1 MMIECDIMKNNRGQ
15 ALVEFIIVLPVLLI
29 IIMAIIDLGNIF
41 GINAKKFITYM
52 VNKPGSRNF
61 SGGKL
66 AFSVEAFDKVTTRN
80 GNIIDFYKQ
89 GSKSRKNFSH
99 NINELYKK
107 LNNDIYKINKQYNKK
122 YKGIEKITSNLPKN
136 ANDMYRF
143 NINNSTIDDYM
154 LGIQSIDTQKS
165 IWDNLAMSW
174 ESMKSSATYA
184 LKNAF
189 KF

>member
-1 MMIECDIMKNNRGQ
+1 MLTSDTNFLDNIPELTVSLDKRIE
-15 ALVEFIIVLPVLLI
+15 
-29 IIMAIIDLGNIF
+29 
-41 GINAKKFITYM
+41 
-52 VNKPGSRNF
+52 
-61 SGGKL
+61 
-66 AFSVEAFDKVTTRN
+66 
-80 GNIIDFYKQ
+80 
-89 GSKSRKNFSH
+89 
-99 NINELYKK
+99 
-107 LNNDIYKINKQYNKK
+107 KINKQS
-122 YKGIEKITSNLPKN
+122 KGNIEKITANLPKN

-143 NINNSTIDDYM
+143 NINNSTIDDYI